1 MTKIPLKRPKNG
13 FKPGFKGK
21 KSQSSF
27 RPLEPGKYRVRIES
41 AEEAKDDYA
50 GLYLN
55 LRVLGGEYR
64 GRTLRVRAFPGT
76 RALESL
82 AELLEAH
89 LGVEPDES
97 WQIEVNL
104 EDFEG
109 IEAYAQIGRRKAA
122 DGRVFNKIVEFYP
135 LPTGKSSSRSGD
147 DDSVDVNNDNES
159 DDDDDDADN

>member
-21 KSQSSF
+21 KGQSSSF

-76 RALESL
+76 RALASL

-89 LGVEPDES
+89 LGIDFDES
-97 WQIEVNL
+97 REIDVNL

-122 DGRVFNKIVEFYP
+122 DGRVFNKILEFYP
-135 LPTGKSSSRSGD
+135 LPKSTSNNED
-147 DDSVDVNNDNES
+147 DDSVDAGNDDEG
-159 DDDDDDADN
+159 DDDDADN